1 MIARGEKMFAGN
13 EPVSGTVRGAWRAKF
28 REASFVKR
36 IIDLSMSWNR
46 LRYFGNGIVIPIMLS
61 AMANQHAAIG
71 FELTNEFFALH

>member
-1 MIARGEKMFAGN
+1 VAGELSLWVAQHLKNALCEVF
-13 EPVSGTVRGAWRAKF
+13 
-28 REASFVKR
+28 
-36 IIDLSMSWNR
+36 IDLSMSWNG